1 MTNLESMQSI
11 EERLA
16 NIERKLDIQAQEAK
30 NILTLEEVAEYT
42 HLSKSYVYKLTSKGD
57 IPYYKPNGKQL
68 YFKRTEIDEWLL
80 TNRNKTNQ
88 EIEREI
94 EREIATKSVLSQKR
108 F

>member
-1 MTNLESMQSI
+1 MESKQNFEERLTNLE
-11 EERLA
+11 RNF
-16 NIERKLDIQAQEAK
+16 NIQIQGAK

-94 EREIATKSVLSQKR
+94 ATKSVLAQKR

>member
-30 NILTLEEVAEYT
+30 KILTLEEVAEYT
-42 HLSKSYVYKLTSKGD
+42 HLSKSYIYKLTSKGD

-94 EREIATKSVLSQKR
+94 ATKSVLSQKR

>member
-1 MTNLESMQSI
+1 MTNLDSMQSI
-11 EERLA
+11 EERLT
-16 NIERKLDIQAQEAK
+16 NLERINQGAK
-30 NILTLEEVAEYT
+30 TILTLEEVAKYT
-42 HLSKSYVYKLTSKGD
+42 NYSKSYIYKLTSRRE
-57 IPYYKPNGKQL
+57 IPCYKPNGKQL

-94 EREIATKSVLSQKR
+94 ATKSVLAQKR

>member
-30 NILTLEEVAEYT
+30 NILTLEDVAEYT

-94 EREIATKSVLSQKR
+94 ATKSVLAQKR

>member
-42 HLSKSYVYKLTSKGD
+42 NLSKSYVYKLTSKGD

-94 EREIATKSVLSQKR
+94 ATKSVLAQKR

>member
-94 EREIATKSVLSQKR
+94 ATKSVLAQKR

>member
-42 HLSKSYVYKLTSKGD
+42 HLFKSYVYKLTSKGD

-94 EREIATKSVLSQKR
+94 ATKSVLAQKR

>member
-1 MTNLESMQSI
+1 MQSR
-11 EERLA
+11 EERLE
-16 NIERKLDIQAQEAK
+16 NIERKLDIQVQEAK

-94 EREIATKSVLSQKR
+94 ATKSVLAQKR

>member
-1 MTNLESMQSI
+1 MINLESMQSI

-16 NIERKLDIQAQEAK
+16 NIERKLDIQVQEAK

-94 EREIATKSVLSQKR
+94 ATKSVLAQKR

>member
-1 MTNLESMQSI
+1 MTLDSELMQSI
-11 EERLA
+11 EEKLT

-42 HLSKSYVYKLTSKGD
+42 HLSKSYVYKLTSKGY
-57 IPYYKPNGKQL
+57 ISYYKPNGKQL

-94 EREIATKSVLSQKR
+94 ATKSVLAQKR

>member
-11 EERLA
+11 EERLT
-16 NIERKLDIQAQEAK
+16 NLERINQGAK
-30 NILTLEEVAEYT
+30 TILTLEEVAKYT
-42 HLSKSYVYKLTSKGD
+42 NYSKSYIYKLTSKGD

-94 EREIATKSVLSQKR
+94 ATKSVLAQKR

>member
-42 HLSKSYVYKLTSKGD
+42 HLSKSYVYKLTSNGD

-94 EREIATKSVLSQKR
+94 ATKSVLAQKR

>member
-1 MTNLESMQSI
+1 MTLDSELMQSI
-11 EERLA
+11 EEKLT

-94 EREIATKSVLSQKR
+94 ATKSVLTQKR

>member
-11 EERLA
+11 EERLT
-16 NIERKLDIQAQEAK
+16 NLERINQGAK
-30 NILTLEEVAEYT
+30 TILTLEEVAKYT
-42 HLSKSYVYKLTSKGD
+42 NYSKSYIYKLTSRRE
-57 IPYYKPNGKQL
+57 IPCYKPNGKQL

-94 EREIATKSVLSQKR
+94 ATKSVLSQKR

>member
-1 MTNLESMQSI
+1 MTNLESIQSI

-80 TNRNKTNQ
+80 TNRNRTNQ
-88 EIEREI
+88 EI
-94 EREIATKSVLSQKR
+94 EREIATKSVLAQKR

>member
-16 NIERKLDIQAQEAK
+16 NIERKLDIQVQEAK

-42 HLSKSYVYKLTSKGD
+42 HLSKSYIYKLTSKGD

-94 EREIATKSVLSQKR
+94 ATKSVLSQKR